1 VDSPFD
7 HLARRYASWGDP
19 GESVEARTYD
29 ALAALVTGRVT
40 SEGAAIRTLVA
51 EPWHTGILGDVAGR
65 VAAARLTE
73 LDDIHLPSGTTPGAV
88 VVPTAVTIGAA
99 LDVDP
104 ASYGR
109 AVEIGYDAM
118 ARLGGSIGGSI
129 AVYRGVW
136 PTYFCAPFASA
147 AVSAALFGLT
157 PEQTANALCIALTR
171 ATGLTSGVVGQPLGR
186 WWTLGDAARAGCSA
200 ALAARHGFV
209 AEIDLT
215 RLAQGAGIDL
225 DAAALH
231 DEIDPATDAVS
242 IKPFPI
248 AKQSLAATQAALTLS
263 ARVPHDRI
271 TRVRVHVPPAY
282 AQMIA
287 RPPRAS
293 SRLSRVSSAKWN
305 VALALARSDLLDDVD
320 RSTPVDDSE
329 IVRLSSLVEVVAD
342 PELAHYFPARWPAR
356 VCIDDAE
363 ETVIDAVGDP
373 PANGTAA
380 VQAKWERRGQRMDWL
395 RNPSPCALD
404 EALRADSRRDDLAE
418 S

>member
-1 VDSPFD
+1 MPPPVDSPFD

-19 GESVEARTYD
+19 GDSVGPRTCD
-29 ALAALVTGRVT
+29 ALAALMTGGAM
-40 SEGAAIRTLVA
+40 SEGTAIRALVSGS
-51 EPWHTGILGDVAGR
+51 WHAGILGDVAGR
-65 VAAARLTE
+65 VAIARLTE

-99 LDVDP
+99 LDVSP

-109 AVEIGYDAM
+109 AIEIGYDAM
-118 ARLGGSIGGSI
+118 VRLGGAIGGSL

-147 AVSAALFGLT
+147 AVTAALLGLT

-171 ATGLTSGVVGQPLGR
+171 ATGLTSEVMGRPLGR
-186 WWTLGDAARAGCSA
+186 WWTLGDAARTGCSA

-209 AEIDLT
+209 AEIDAT
-215 RLAQGAGIDL
+215 
-225 DAAALH
+225 ALH
-231 DEIDPATDAVS
+231 DEIDSATDAVS

-263 ARVPHDRI
+263 ARVPHDQI
-271 TRVRVHVPPAY
+271 TRVSVHVPPAY

-287 RPPRAS
+287 RPPLAS

-320 RSTPVDDSE
+320 RSAPVDDVE

-342 PELAHYFPARWPAR
+342 PDLAQYFPARWPAR
-356 VCIDDAE
+356 VCIGDAE

-373 PANGTAA
+373 PGNGAAA
-380 VQAKWERRGQRMDWL
+380 VQAKWARRGQRTDWM
-395 RNPSPCALD
+395 RDPSPRALD
-404 EALRADSRRDDLAE
+404 EALRDE
-418 S
+418 SSEGAVS